1 MSTVPLPIEPDL
13 GQLKTQARELQQ
25 RVRDGDD
32 AALLEVGLRHPDG
45 APSAEACPTFRL
57 SAAQLVLARRHGF
70 ASWPALVD
78 HLRVVHEHTRRPA
91 DVEPSSD
98 PAHEVLRLACL
109 HYDDDDDASRWATA
123 RSVLGRHPG
132 LAAADLAVAAATA
145 DVDAVR
151 AHLTRDPGAAARATG
166 PMAWEPLLYLAFSRV
181 IDGAAEADVVAV
193 GQLLLD
199 HGADPDAGYLWRGL
213 ASPFT
218 ALTGCFGEGEL
229 GPERQPRHACG
240 LALARLLLE
249 RGADANDDQT
259 LYNRQFRADDSH
271 LVLLFEFGLGRGD
284 GGPWRRRLG
293 PALTTPAAMVRDQLR
308 WALLHHMPARVRLL
322 ATNGVDLAEPFADG
336 RTPTE
341 LAALNGDG
349 WLLGLLD
356 ELGAPR
362 PALGPVDAVV
372 AAIMAA
378 DATALGR
385 ATAEH
390 PDAIDRA
397 RAERPGLVVWAA
409 ASRRLAAVELALDA
423 GFAIDALARSDVP
436 IEEPW
441 ETALHAAAHAGDLD
455 LIRLLLDR
463 GADPTIRDGRFQGR
477 PLEWARHNGQAAAS
491 ELLEGVTPADPDP
504 APA

>member
-1 MSTVPLPIEPDL
+1 MSTVPLPTEPDL
-13 GQLKTQARELQQ
+13 AQLKTQARELQR

-45 APSAEACPTFRL
+45 APPAEARPTFPL

-109 HYDDDDDASRWATA
+109 HYDADDHAARWADA
-123 RSVLGRHPG
+123 RSVLARHPA
-132 LAAADLAVAAATA
+132 LAASDLAVAAVTA
-145 DVDAVR
+145 DVDSVR
-151 AHLTRDPGAAARATG
+151 THLERDPGAAGRPTG

-181 IDGAAEADVVAV
+181 VGAASEAEVVATAT
-193 GQLLLD
+193 LLLD
-199 HGADPDAGYLWRGL
+199 AGADPDAGYLWRGL
-213 ASPFT
+213 PSPFT

-249 RGADANDDQT
+249 RGADANDSQA

-271 LVLLFEFGLGRGD
+271 LELLFAFGLGRGD
-284 GGPWRRRLG
+284 GGPWKRRLG
-293 PALTTPAAMVRDQLR
+293 PALATPAEMVRDQLR

-322 ATNGVDLAEPFADG
+322 AANGVDLASPFADG

-341 LAALNGDG
+341 LAALSGDG
-349 WLLGLLD
+349 WLLALLD
-356 ELGAPR
+356 ELGAPP
-362 PALGPVDAVV
+362 PALDPVGAVV

-378 DATALGR
+378 DSAALADVTA
-385 ATAEH
+385 AH

-397 RAERPGLVVWAA
+397 QAERPGLVVWAA

-423 GFAIDALARSDVP
+423 GFGIDALARSDVP

-441 ETALHAAAHAGDLD
+441 ETALHTAANAGDLD

-477 PLEWARHNGQAAAS
+477 PLEWAAHAGQADAVAI
-491 ELLEGVTPADPDP
+491 LEAMTPDDDPEP
-504 APA
+504 R